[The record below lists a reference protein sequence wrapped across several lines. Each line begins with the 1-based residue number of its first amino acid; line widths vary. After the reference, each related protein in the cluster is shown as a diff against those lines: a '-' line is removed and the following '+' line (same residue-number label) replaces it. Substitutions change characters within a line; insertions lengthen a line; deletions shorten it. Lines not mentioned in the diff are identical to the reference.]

1 MCPNL
6 PYLSVEVEQFVF
18 QEVGVGGHEW
28 PRRGGGDRRD
38 SDPGQGEAVENY
50 QLMPRPQ
57 QGSGEGRC

>member
-28 PRRGGGDRRD
+28 PRRGGGTDVTLIRVRARLWKTT
-38 SDPGQGEAVENY
+38 S
-50 QLMPRPQ
+50 
-57 QGSGEGRC
+57 